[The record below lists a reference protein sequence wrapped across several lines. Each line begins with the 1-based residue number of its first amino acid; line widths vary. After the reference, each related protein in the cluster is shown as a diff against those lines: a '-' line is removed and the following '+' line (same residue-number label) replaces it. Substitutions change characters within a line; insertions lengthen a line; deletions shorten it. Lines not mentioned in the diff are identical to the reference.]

1 METLAKQLFGAYY
14 EYKRLK
20 EGVLWDFIENT
31 FGAGAVDN
39 HSFDPYD
46 NSLELYNVAVGW
58 APSQD
63 QLDKTAEF
71 GFQILFVNYE
81 DKTARRYRPPSDKWG
96 KCSPKSGP
104 SND

>member
-46 NSLELYNVAVGW
+46 NSLELYNVTVGW
-58 APSQD
+58 AIHLLYVVEQFFNP
-63 QLDKTAEF
+63 
-71 GFQILFVNYE
+71 E
-81 DKTARRYRPPSDKWG
+81 DPDEIREPWDMLE
-96 KCSPKSGP
+96 
-104 SND
+104 